1 MQRTGVLQLDSVNVL
16 ARAHLMP
23 LFSRMGPYDTGLLTR
38 AAEQPP
44 RRLVEYWA
52 HVAAFMPV
60 ELWPHMQPRMRRHR
74 EQSEIAKQQPELVR
88 SLLEEVRRRGPSTSR
103 DLDDGLPRDRV
114 KLGLELVE
122 HPARADPPVRRRR
135 PRRRRPQLARSSG
148 STTCRSGCSRRPSSP
163 PPRRATRRPTASWS
177 AGPRARSASPP
188 SSACATTTGC
198 RRRPCDRRCASLVE
212 DGELVPVEVEEWG
225 KPAFLHRDARVPR
238 RTAVRTLLSPFDPVV
253 WERDP
258 HREAVRV
265 PLPDRDLRPRAPAP
279 VRLLRAAVP
288 ARRGARGAG
297 RPQGRPQGAACSWSR
312 PPTPSPAPL
321 TATAVELAEHLR
333 RGRAV
338 ARARRR
344 RGRPEGRPR
353 TGAQRGASRPE
364 PAR

>member
-1 MQRTGVLQLDSVNVL
+1 MRTLERTVQRTGVLQLDSVNVL

-88 SLLEEVRRRGPSTSR
+88 SLLEEVRQRGPSTSR

-114 KLGLELVE
+114 QWGWNWSSTQHALTHLFGVGDLAVAGRNSAFERIYDLPERVLPPAVLAAPTPSDEEAHRELVR
-122 HPARADPPVRRRR
+122 RA
-135 PRRRRPQLARSSG
+135 ARSFG
-148 STTCRSGCSRRPSSP
+148 V
-163 PPRRATRRPTASWS
+163 ATELCLRDYFRLPTA
-177 AGPRARSASPP
+177 AV
-188 SSACATTTGC
+188 
-198 RRRPCDRRCASLVE
+198 RPAVRSLVE
-212 DGELVPVEVEEWG
+212 DGELIPVEVRG
-225 KPAFLHRDARVPR
+225 VGQAGVPAPR
-238 RTAVRTLLSPFDPVV
+238 RPGAAPHRRPHPAQPVRPRGVGA
-253 WERDP
+253 RP

-297 RPQGRPQGAACSWSR
+297 RPQGRPQGA
-312 PPTPSPAPL
+312 
-321 TATAVELAEHLR
+321 
-333 RGRAV
+333 
-338 ARARRR
+338 RARGQGGPLRA
-344 RGRPEGRPR
+344 RGP
-353 TGAQRGASRPE
+353 
-364 PAR
+364 